1 MYSSVGAWHLR
12 LKHSR
17 TQPREDT
24 RADKHTNPRK
34 DTRNEATQPAPEAK
48 QSSEEQLKDEQLEQA
63 TGGCWP
69 KQW

>member
-1 MYSSVGAWHLR
+1 M
-12 LKHSR
+12 
-17 TQPREDT
+17 
-24 RADKHTNPRK
+24 ADEHTNPRK
-34 DTRNEATQPAPEAK
+34 DTRHEATQRAPEAK